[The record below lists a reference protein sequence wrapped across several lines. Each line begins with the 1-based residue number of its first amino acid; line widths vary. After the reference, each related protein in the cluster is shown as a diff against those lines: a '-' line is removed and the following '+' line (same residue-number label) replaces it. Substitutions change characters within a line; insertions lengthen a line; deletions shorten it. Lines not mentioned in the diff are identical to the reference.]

1 MTGVTRAL
9 DKLLLEIRVGPTFCR
24 SIQRNEKQD
33 CRVRVLSSYASRIL
47 NRGLL
52 ATFHRDLRVEADLL
66 LVDRNN
72 HCNMESSTPIPIIS
86 LHKYGSKPTLGLQIL
101 DAVVK
106 TGFFYLSNHGI
117 TQEEIDAL
125 FQRSSQLFLN
135 EKQGEHLKFQDR
147 ENNTGYT
154 LMKRESLD
162 PNSKSDG
169 DLKESFY
176 LADLAR
182 AKGGSKEAQE
192 QHRPPAQHLPPTLEP
207 HREEIANFI
216 EKCKGVCD
224 TVLSGFAEAIDLPSG
239 YFLDS
244 HHGQHDRLRLIH
256 YPPAPVSSDNEQG
269 SFSLSIRAGSHSDYG
284 SCTLLFQ
291 KDVGGLQV
299 EMETGR
305 WVDIPPQK
313 GCIVVNVGDAMEFWS
328 GGLFRSTQ
336 HRVVLPRNESESG
349 SRFSVAY
356 FCQPDEDAHL
366 VPLQISNKVRDR
378 CHGKVMDKEEF
389 KRRCVAKGVA
399 DVSELTGGQHL
410 RARLGA
416 TYR

>member
-1 MTGVTRAL
+1 M
-9 DKLLLEIRVGPTFCR
+9 
-24 SIQRNEKQD
+24 S
-33 CRVRVLSSYASRIL
+33 
-47 NRGLL
+47 
-52 ATFHRDLRVEADLL
+52 
-66 LVDRNN
+66 
-72 HCNMESSTPIPIIS
+72 SSTPIPIIS
-86 LHKYGSKPTLGLQIL
+86 LRDDGGTTAALGSQIL

-106 TGFFYLSNHGI
+106 TGFFYLSDHGI
-117 TQEEIDAL
+117 TQDEIDAL
-125 FQRSSQLFLN
+125 FKRSSEFFLKEQHN
-135 EKQGEHLKFQDR
+135 ERLKCRDR
-147 ENNTGYT
+147 ANNTGYT
-154 LMKRESLD
+154 PMKQESLD

-176 LADLAR
+176 LAGLAR
-182 AKGGSKEAQE
+182 AEGGSKEAE
-192 QHRPPAQHLPPTLEP
+192 AQHRPPAQHLPFTLEQ
-207 HREEIANFI
+207 HREEIAGFI

-224 TVLSGFAEAIDLPSG
+224 TVLSGFAEAIDLPSR

-244 HHGQHDRLRLIH
+244 HYGYYDRLRLIH
-256 YPPAPVSSDNEQG
+256 YPPAPVSRNDGKES
-269 SFSLSIRAGSHSDYG
+269 SSLSIRAGSHSDYG

-291 KDVGGLQV
+291 KEVGGLQV
-299 EMETGR
+299 EMEPGE

-313 GCIVVNVGDAMEFWS
+313 GCIVVNVSDAMEFWS

-356 FCQPDEDAHL
+356 FCQPDEDARL
-366 VPLQISNKVRDR
+366 VPLEISDKVRER
-378 CHGKVMDKEEF
+378 CQGKVMDREEF
-389 KRRCVAKGVA
+389 KRRCAAKGVA